1 MSEED
6 LGAMAEEKTP
16 AAEAAEAAPIAG
28 EEEEEQR
35 RVWLGFDFS
44 TQQVGENRTRFPNQ
58 IKM

>member
-16 AAEAAEAAPIAG
+16 AAAAEAAPIAG

-44 TQQVGENRTRFPNQ
+44 TQQVGEQHQ
-58 IKM
+58 IS

>member
-16 AAEAAEAAPIAG
+16 AAAAEAAPIAG
-28 EEEEEQR
+28 EEEEQR

-44 TQQVGENRTRFPNQ
+44 TQQVGENRTRFPN
-58 IKM
+58 

>member
-16 AAEAAEAAPIAG
+16 AAAAEAAAAPIAG

-44 TQQVGENRTRFPNQ
+44 TQQVGEQHQ
-58 IKM
+58 IS

>member
-16 AAEAAEAAPIAG
+16 AAATPIAG

-44 TQQVGENRTRFPNQ
+44 TQQVGE
-58 IKM
+58 